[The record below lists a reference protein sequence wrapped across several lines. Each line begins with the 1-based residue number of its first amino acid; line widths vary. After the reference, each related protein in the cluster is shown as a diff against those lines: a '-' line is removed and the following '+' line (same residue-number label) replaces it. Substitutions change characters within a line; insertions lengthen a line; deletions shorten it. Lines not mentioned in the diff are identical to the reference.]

1 LSDVATINNEPVKY
15 SQRLATAVN
24 EFDVACKDAA
34 EKRTDYDV
42 TWAKSLLKSQLK
54 TVSERNSEAVVICE
68 SAMREARIAEAIRDA
83 LKERI
88 RALQAVLNA
97 CQTRA
102 SFLKEEMRLAGKDY
116 T

>member
-1 LSDVATINNEPVKY
+1 MGDVATINAELMKF

-24 EFDVACKDAA
+24 EYDVACKDAA

-42 TWAKSLLKSQLK
+42 QWAKTLLKSQLK

-68 SAMREARIAEAIRDA
+68 SAMRDARIAEAMRDA

-88 RALQAVLNA
+88 RALEAVLNA

-102 SFLKEEMRLAGKDY
+102 AFLKEEMKLAGKDY
-116 T
+116 